1 MCSRVDPVKGNLKAP
16 QNSTVLRF
24 WCTLIGSGFVSLT
37 DFPHLKEYDHYTNLS
52 VPAAISP
59 VRNVPLG
66 MNIHWAGEGKIVW
79 CSNRITQW
87 EYGTLTSKSL
97 FKWVFNY
104 LYVLE
109 FFKQGKFRAVFII
122 SCSLELRLLTEDGE
136 ILFKASFKFQFIA
149 PQKLIPAF
157 FYFSVL
163 TPGSNIFIC
172 SDLSIFCCFEKHLMN
187 LFWFIWAIRNGLNI
201 VMLFQPKLKKQME
214 LEDKRKQGKLLG
226 PIFGGFFN

>member
-1 MCSRVDPVKGNLKAP
+1 MTLGHLILNNLQTSLEFSVHHCIFLCSTYSGFSLFRTDVSLFWFSFLNAFSRMCSRVDPVKGNLKAP

-66 MNIHWAGEGKIVW
+66 MNIHCAGEGKIVW

-109 FFKQGKFRAVFII
+109 FLSRE
-122 SCSLELRLLTEDGE
+122 SSEL
-136 ILFKASFKFQFIA
+136 
-149 PQKLIPAF
+149 
-157 FYFSVL
+157 FS
-163 TPGSNIFIC
+163 
-172 SDLSIFCCFEKHLMN
+172 
-187 LFWFIWAIRNGLNI
+187 
-201 VMLFQPKLKKQME
+201 
-214 LEDKRKQGKLLG
+214 
-226 PIFGGFFN
+226 